1 MVVIIL
7 VNLLMAYLVLSI
19 DKVNFMNH
27 KKTKNSNQKTTAS
40 QSPAQSSLTQNLNSA
55 PTTGQSQADLNR
67 VQQLQKSHRKN
78 NRPNKKKRH
87 ARQISPRA
95 KAVREYSSGGIVFR
109 LKEGIVEIVLLQDL
123 KARWSIPKGHVESGE
138 TLEQTAIREV
148 GEETG
153 LKSLKIL
160 SKLDKIHFFYR
171 MNNKLI
177 FMTNFVYLME
187 ATDVSE
193 PLELEVDSEGIVD
206 VQWFEAEQA
215 YDIVEYKATKVIIR
229 EAINRIKKYKNI

>member
-1 MVVIIL
+1 M
-7 VNLLMAYLVLSI
+7 
-19 DKVNFMNH
+19 
-27 KKTKNSNQKTTAS
+27 
-40 QSPAQSSLTQNLNSA
+40 
-55 PTTGQSQADLNR
+55 
-67 VQQLQKSHRKN
+67 
-78 NRPNKKKRH
+78 
-87 ARQISPRA
+87 
-95 KAVREYSSGGIVFR
+95 
-109 LKEGIVEIVLLQDL
+109 

-177 FMTNFVYLME
+177 FMTNFVYLIE
-187 ATDVSE
+187 STNYNE
-193 PLELEVDSEGIVD
+193 QLETEDSEGIVD

-229 EAINRIKKYKNI
+229 EAINRIKKLNNL

>member
-1 MVVIIL
+1 MR
-7 VNLLMAYLVLSI
+7 
-19 DKVNFMNH
+19 
-27 KKTKNSNQKTTAS
+27 NQE
-40 QSPAQSSLTQNLNSA
+40 
-55 PTTGQSQADLNR
+55 
-67 VQQLQKSHRKN
+67 
-78 NRPNKKKRH
+78 
-87 ARQISPRA
+87 I
-95 KAVREYSSGGIVFR
+95 
-109 LKEGIVEIVLLQDL
+109 EIVLLQDL

-160 SKLDKIHFFYR
+160 GKLDKIHFFYR

-177 FMTNFVYLME
+177 FMTNFVYLIE
-187 ATDVSE
+187 STNYNE
-193 PLELEVDSEGIVD
+193 QLETEDSEGIVD

-229 EAINRIKKYKNI
+229 EAINRIKKLNNL

>member
-1 MVVIIL
+1 M
-7 VNLLMAYLVLSI
+7 
-19 DKVNFMNH
+19 
-27 KKTKNSNQKTTAS
+27 
-40 QSPAQSSLTQNLNSA
+40 
-55 PTTGQSQADLNR
+55 
-67 VQQLQKSHRKN
+67 
-78 NRPNKKKRH
+78 
-87 ARQISPRA
+87 
-95 KAVREYSSGGIVFR
+95 
-109 LKEGIVEIVLLQDL
+109 VEIVLLQDL

-187 ATDVSE
+187 ATNANE

-229 EAINRIKKYKNI
+229 EAINRIKKYKNL